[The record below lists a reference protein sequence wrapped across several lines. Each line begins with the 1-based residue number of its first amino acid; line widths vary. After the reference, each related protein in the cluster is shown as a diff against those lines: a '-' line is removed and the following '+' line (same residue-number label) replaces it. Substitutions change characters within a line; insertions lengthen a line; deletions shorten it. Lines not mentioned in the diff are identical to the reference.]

1 MKHGMNLFGGN
12 IVIPTPDITIF
23 TDTSETGWDVK
34 DGHNP
39 SGGQSVQHE
48 RMHINILELKA
59 AFIGIA
65 RTAIK
70 EAISV
75 FELCQTALQ
84 QVHILIVK
92 VVLSPKNA
100 MNLQKKYG
108 YGVLK
113 IIILSLQLT
122 YQENTVLKQ
131 TGFLE
136 NLTVIQNGN

>member
-1 MKHGMNLFGGN
+1 
-12 IVIPTPDITIF
+12 
-23 TDTSETGWDVK
+23 
-34 DGHNP
+34 
-39 SGGQSVQHE
+39 
-48 RMHINILELKA
+48 MHINILELKA

-108 YGVLK
+108 YGVL
-113 IIILSLQLT
+113 SLQLT